1 MKRSQVL
8 KIKSIIYRYTNVYLA
23 YKEENEYLTSKDFWV
38 RHTEIMND
46 KDNDLDPMDA
56 QGSLI
61 GTWQANHNFATPCT
75 PYSFKRGVISKIIN
89 RAIIIYTNL
98 KWDIQSLF
106 RKKNV

>member
-1 MKRSQVL
+1 MTLL
-8 KIKSIIYRYTNVYLA
+8 KIKSIVYRYTNIYLA
-23 YKEENEYLTSKDFWV
+23 YREENEYLTSKDFWV
-38 RHTEIMND
+38 RYIEIMNH

-56 QGSLI
+56 QGVLI

-75 PYSFKRGVISKIIN
+75 PYSFKRGVIPKIIN
-89 RAIIIYTNL
+89 RAIIIYKNL